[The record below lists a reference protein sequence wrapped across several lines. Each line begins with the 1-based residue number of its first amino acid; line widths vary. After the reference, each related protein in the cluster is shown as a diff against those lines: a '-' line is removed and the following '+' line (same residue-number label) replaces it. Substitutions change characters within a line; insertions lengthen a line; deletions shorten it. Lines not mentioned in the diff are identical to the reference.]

1 MENVCGGGSRRLCW
15 REGASMCLCLRAC
28 VCTCAWRVCFC
39 SVQFK
44 MVYKYAVGKARMR
57 STPSLRR
64 FSNVAFETVPMFVCL
79 NDDSRELLSTPFPS
93 YQFNKQLNT

>member
-1 MENVCGGGSRRLCW
+1 MLVRGTE
-15 REGASMCLCLRAC
+15 C
-28 VCTCAWRVCFC
+28 VCVLVYVYVHVCAWSACFC

-64 FSNVAFETVPMFVCL
+64 FSSAAFETVPMFVCL
-79 NDDSRELLSTPFPS
+79 TNDSRELLSPPLPF